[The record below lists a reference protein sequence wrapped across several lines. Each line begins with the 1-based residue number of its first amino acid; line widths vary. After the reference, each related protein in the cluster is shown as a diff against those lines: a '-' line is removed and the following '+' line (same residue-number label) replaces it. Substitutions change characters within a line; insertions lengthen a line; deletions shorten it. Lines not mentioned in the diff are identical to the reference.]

1 MKLLFLLLVLV
12 NLALYAWQSGA
23 FGAGPDA
30 GREPARL
37 ANQIAPESLR
47 VLTPDEVKKLRE
59 QARETAQGA
68 GEFSFAALNV
78 ASGQACVELGDFAG
92 SELARARAR
101 LDALELGARLSSRT
115 VEIPGWTLVYIPP
128 FKTRAEAERVAG
140 ELKKQGVRDLA
151 VLDNAAM
158 RFGIALGS
166 FRDAELARSHLAN
179 LEKRGVKGARI
190 SDKPGTQPG
199 TRFVI
204 RGLDAATVERL
215 RAVQKELAPARFG
228 ACGAS

>member
-12 NLALYAWQSGA
+12 NLALFAWHSGA
-23 FGAGPDA
+23 FGTLPEA

-37 ANQIAPESLR
+37 TNQIAPERIR

-59 QARETAQGA
+59 QAREAAPGA
-68 GEFSFAALNV
+68 GGFSFTSLDLAG
-78 ASGQACVELGDFAG
+78 GQACVELGDFAG

-101 LDALELGARLSSRT
+101 LDALDLGARLSSRT
-115 VEIPGWTLVYIPP
+115 VEIPGWTLVYLPP
-128 FKTRAEAERVAG
+128 FKTRAEAERAAG

-151 VLDNAAM
+151 VLDNAAI
-158 RFGIALGS
+158 RFGIALGA
-166 FRDAELARSHLAN
+166 FRDAELARSHLAD

-215 RAVQKELAPARFG
+215 RGLQKELAPARFS
-228 ACGAS
+228 ACAA